1 MRHVSIFIFQD
12 FVNKMDSLGFPSS
25 DHTYLVPFPKTN
37 IGELPPETHLSD
49 TILFPANTVFITKI
63 C

>member
-1 MRHVSIFIFQD
+1 MES
-12 FVNKMDSLGFPSS
+12 MGYTST

-37 IGELPPETHLSD
+37 IGALSPQIHLSD

-63 C
+63 